1 LKVPSRETSL
11 PRRAAPG
18 GVIPLPETRV
28 LDRNAE
34 ALGVSTAQLME
45 SAGRALAEHCAPVAG
60 AAGVLVLAGPGNNGG
75 DGLVA
80 ARHLAALRVP
90 VEVMTPVSPGG
101 WRTDL
106 ARAAF
111 GALPPQV
118 PVRFEATPQ
127 QVEAAMAKGPVV
139 LDALLGAGLSGEL
152 REPYAGF
159 VRALARTK
167 ARVVAVDVPT
177 GFGTATTYAPRETV
191 TLHDV
196 KEGMT
201 EANSGRIRVVDI
213 GIPRDASRYTG
224 PGEYALYPQGKWD
237 QHKGEGGVVLVIGG
251 GPYTGAPA
259 VCGMAALR
267 AGADLAIVLTPQ
279 RAWQVVASYSPN
291 LVVRPMNGDDLNFDD
306 PANRVTLNTWL
317 KKADS
322 VVVGPGLGLF
332 GQTQK
337 AVHHALERA
346 AREGMPV
353 VVDADALT
361 AIAERKDL
369 VTARTVL
376 TPHARE
382 FRTLTGRDL
391 PGDDDG
397 REKAALSAAQE
408 FGGAWLVK
416 GPVDAVS
423 DGERVK
429 LNATGHPAM
438 SVGGTGDALSGVVGA
453 LLAKGMTPFDAAR
466 VGARLVGEAGERA
479 AARKSWGLL
488 ATDVVEAIPEVLA
501 AVIPAA
507 PRHP

>member
-1 LKVPSRETSL
+1 
-11 PRRAAPG
+11 
-18 GVIPLPETRV
+18 
-28 LDRNAE
+28 
-34 ALGVSTAQLME
+34 
-45 SAGRALAEHCAPVAG
+45 
-60 AAGVLVLAGPGNNGG
+60 
-75 DGLVA
+75 
-80 ARHLAALRVP
+80 
-90 VEVMTPVSPGG
+90 
-101 WRTDL
+101 
-106 ARAAF
+106 
-111 GALPPQV
+111 
-118 PVRFEATPQ
+118 
-127 QVEAAMAKGPVV
+127 
-139 LDALLGAGLSGEL
+139 
-152 REPYAGF
+152 
-159 VRALARTK
+159 
-167 ARVVAVDVPT
+167 
-177 GFGTATTYAPRETV
+177 
-191 TLHDV
+191 
-196 KEGMT
+196 
-201 EANSGRIRVVDI
+201 
-213 GIPRDASRYTG
+213 
-224 PGEYALYPQGKWD
+224 
-237 QHKGEGGVVLVIGG
+237 
-251 GPYTGAPA
+251 
-259 VCGMAALR
+259 
-267 AGADLAIVLTPQ
+267 TPQ

-322 VVVGPGLGLF
+322 VVVG
-332 GQTQK
+332 
-337 AVHHALERA
+337 
-346 AREGMPV
+346 
-353 VVDADALT
+353 ADALT

-466 VGARLVGEAGERA
+466 VGARLVGEAAERA